1 MTQIHSG
8 LQLIILNTNMYF
20 TLDKLTVGEK
30 DPGGQ
35 LQWLEGTLAMTR
47 QTKQKVNVNL
57 HVKLEVQINSAKW
70 PQK

>member
-20 TLDKLTVGEK
+20 TLDKLTVGEE

-47 QTKQKVNVNL
+47 RTKQKVNVNL
-57 HVKLEVQINSAKW
+57 HVKLVVQINSAK
-70 PQK
+70 